1 MTYNPVLPKLDALI
15 AEMKK
20 IGQAHEASVS
30 QIAIAYAI
38 NKGTY
43 PIVGATKPRHVEEAA
58 TAARIKLSED
68 EIESLE
74 ALAAAAGVVTVIG
87 ADVNDKINWSKKD

>member
-1 MTYNPVLPKLDALI
+1 MLI
-15 AEMKK
+15 AAMKK
-20 IGQAHEASVS
+20 IGEAHNASVS

-43 PIVGATKPRHVEEAA
+43 PIVGATKPRPVEEAA
-58 TAARIKLSED
+58 TAAKIKLSKE

-74 ALAAAAGVVTVIG
+74 DLAAATGVDTKG
-87 ADVNDKINWSKKD
+87 SWENPLA

>member
-1 MTYNPVLPKLDALI
+1 MTYNSILPKLDALI
-15 AEMKK
+15 SEMKK
-20 IGQAHEASVS
+20 IGEVHDVSVS

-43 PIVGATKPRHVEEAA
+43 PIVGATKPRHVQEAA
-58 TAARIKLSED
+58 TAAKIKLSRE

-74 ALAAAAGVVTVIG
+74 ALASATGVDTKG
-87 ADVNDKINWSKKD
+87 SWENPMT